1 MVPVRGREGR
11 KAGSAGASTSQS
23 RGISAPTP
31 RTKVEAHSS
40 NAKQFYAW
48 RHDSGISDS
57 NLRFALRLRIHWV
70 HAKTTRIRKS
80 PRALTRR

>member
-1 MVPVRGREGR
+1 MSLSERCVFHLRS
-11 KAGSAGASTSQS
+11 SALRS
-23 RGISAPTP
+23 RGEGHGPYPTP
-31 RTKVEAHSS
+31 RTQVEAASS
-40 NAKQFYAW
+40 NAKQLSAK
-48 RHDSGISDS
+48 RHDFGISDS